1 MIGCIWNMEKEE
13 EPSYILGCMALLRWR
28 LWTYCILI
36 TLPFSLPEP
45 WRHFLGSSLRETGGI
60 PGGKAHKS
68 IRVSQ
73 DCGPENVCPLTL
85 VHIQSSK
92 FMAPVLFTSGK
103 QILVARV
110 CGMYLFLQI
119 SGSVTSLLW
128 CVLDS
133 TDFVFLVFIVIRMVW

>member
-1 MIGCIWNMEKEE
+1 MNQATSLVVWLYYGGGSGHIAYWLLS
-13 EPSYILGCMALLRWR
+13 PSPYQSHEGI
-28 LWTYCILI
+28 
-36 TLPFSLPEP
+36 
-45 WRHFLGSSLRETGGI
+45 FLGSSLWETGGI